1 METFIL
7 MAVYFAVMFITI
19 PVMRWMFR
27 AELQEVVDKTILPGF
42 KRNNQLAEMV
52 ADLVGEW
59 QSIDEPIV
67 VPVAKRAIPRPKKAH
82 PMFHYNTQTNQLVC
96 CFVGFDRW
104 TYDMSDKTQSQQAME
119 MIAFWN
125 DDQQKAEEA
134 IEEAQELLFE
144 IQDNIVAKN
153 ERYRGHEW
161 GVKPKLKK

>member
-1 METFIL
+1 MATITFIAAYTLL
-7 MAVYFAVMFITI
+7 MLITI

-27 AELQEVVDKTILPGF
+27 AELQEVVDKTITPTIA
-42 KRNNQLAEMV
+42 RTNQLAEMV

-67 VPVAKRAIPRPKKAH
+67 VPVVKRAIPRPKKAH

-96 CFVGFDRW
+96 CFVGFDIW

-125 DDQQKAEEA
+125 DQQQKAEEDL
-134 IEEAQELLFE
+134 EEAQELLFE
-144 IQDNIVAKN
+144 IQDSIVDKTD
-153 ERYRGHEW
+153 RYRGHEW

>member
-1 METFIL
+1 MATINFIAAYVLL
-7 MAVYFAVMFITI
+7 MTVTI

-27 AELQEVVDKTILPGF
+27 AELQEVVDKTILPEF

-67 VPVAKRAIPRPKKAH
+67 VPVAKRAISRPKKAH

-96 CFVGFDRW
+96 CFVGFDIW

-125 DDQQKAEEA
+125 DQQQKAEEDL
-134 IEEAQELLFE
+134 EEAQELLFE
-144 IQDNIVAKN
+144 IQDSIATKTQ
-153 ERYRGHEW
+153 RHRGHEW
-161 GVKPKLKK
+161 GTKSKMKK

>member
-1 METFIL
+1 VATTTFITAYAL
-7 MAVYFAVMFITI
+7 LMFITI

-27 AELQEVVDKTILPGF
+27 AELQEVVEKTILPVF
-42 KRNNQLAEMV
+42 ERNNQLAEMV

-104 TYDMSDKTQSQQAME
+104 TYDMSDKVQSQQAME

-125 DDQQKAEEA
+125 DQQQNAEEDL
-134 IEEAQELLFE
+134 EEAQELLFE
-144 IQDNIVAKN
+144 IQDSIATKA
-153 ERYRGHEW
+153 ERHRGHEW
-161 GVKPKLKK
+161 GVKSKLRK

>member
-1 METFIL
+1 VATITFIAAYTLL
-7 MAVYFAVMFITI
+7 MLITI

-27 AELQEVVDKTILPGF
+27 AELQEVVDKTITPTIA
-42 KRNNQLAEMV
+42 RTNQLAEMV

-96 CFVGFDRW
+96 CFVGFDIW

-125 DDQQKAEEA
+125 DQQQKAEEDL
-134 IEEAQELLFE
+134 EEAQELLFE
-144 IQDNIVAKN
+144 IQDSIATKTDH
-153 ERYRGHEW
+153 YRGHEW